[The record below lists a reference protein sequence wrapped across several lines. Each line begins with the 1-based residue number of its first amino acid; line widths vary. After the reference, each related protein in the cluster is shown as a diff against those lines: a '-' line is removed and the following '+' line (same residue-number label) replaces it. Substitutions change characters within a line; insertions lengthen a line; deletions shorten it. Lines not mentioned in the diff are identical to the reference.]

1 MFAIT
6 SLPYCMFR
14 VLFKM
19 LLYSNFLIA
28 VSVLSRKMNFEVYFD
43 ESLLLVVYS
52 AFLRP
57 SVEYDIGIFLVNLN
71 VAD

>member
-1 MFAIT
+1 
-6 SLPYCMFR
+6 
-14 VLFKM
+14 M
-19 LLYSNFLIA
+19 LLYSNFFIA